1 MPPTTLTRRSIF
13 AQAWPI
19 MLGQITVPLVGL
31 VDTAVIGRTGDAVA
45 LAAVALGSFVVTF
58 LLWTFGFLRMGM
70 TGLTAQAE
78 GAGEQQEVRALLVR
92 GIAMGLGLGLV
103 LFALQVVLIP
113 LAFRLFAGSG
123 QLDAVAEGF
132 VAARLFGA
140 PAALAG
146 FAINGWLLGLGRTR
160 AALLLQIVMNA
171 CNIALDLIFVWHFGW
186 GARGVG
192 FGTSSAE
199 WIALATGLAIAGF
212 VLGPEGRNA
221 IRAEI
226 GRAFDPAALK
236 RLFGVNADIMVRT
249 VALLA
254 LFGWFANAGARLGP
268 VQLGANH
275 VLSQFV
281 GLAAYVLD
289 GFAFTAESRVGQAI
303 GAKSRTDFLRAI
315 RLTGEFSFASGLVF
329 VAAIALGGPWLVA
342 LMTSNPEVQARA
354 LALAPFAALQPLI
367 GAPAW
372 LLDGIFIGATRG
384 KALRNAAILS
394 TALYIATDLAF
405 RPWGALGVWIALTL
419 SYVYRAGA
427 LALYWPG
434 LLREVGSP
442 PPLAE
447 PTPGT

>member
-1 MPPTTLTRRSIF
+1 MTASAITRRSIV

-19 MLGQITVPLVGL
+19 MIGQITVPLVGL
-31 VDTAVIGRTGDAVA
+31 VDTAIIGRTGDAVA

-58 LLWTFGFLRMGM
+58 LFWTFGFLRMGM

-78 GAGEQQEVRALLVR
+78 GARDGQEVRALLIR
-92 GIAMGLGLGLV
+92 GIALGVGLGAALL
-103 LFALQVVLIP
+103 ALQAVLIP
-113 LAFRLFAGSG
+113 LAFRIFAGSG
-123 QLDAVAEGF
+123 ELDAVAEGF

-160 AALLLQIVMNA
+160 AALLLQVVMNTA
-171 CNIALDLIFVWHFGW
+171 NIALDLIFVWHFGW

-192 FGTSSAE
+192 LGTSSAE
-199 WIALATGLAIAGF
+199 WIALATGLGIAAF
-212 VLGPEGRNA
+212 VLGREGRVA
-221 IRAEI
+221 IRGELA
-226 GRAFDPAALK
+226 RAFDPAALK

-249 VALLA
+249 VALLI

-303 GAKSRTDFLRAI
+303 GAKSRNDFLRAI

-329 VAAIALGGPWLVA
+329 VAAIAFGGRFLVE
-342 LMTSNPEVQARA
+342 LMTSNPHVQERA

-372 LLDGIFIGATRG
+372 LLDGVFIGATRG

-394 TALYIATDLAF
+394 TALYIATDLAM
-405 RPWGALGVWIALTL
+405 RPWGALGVWIALTM
-419 SYVYRAGA
+419 SYIYRAGA
-427 LALYWPG
+427 LALWWPG
-434 LLREVGSP
+434 LLKQVGTP

-447 PTPGT
+447 PSPGT

>member
-1 MPPTTLTRRSIF
+1 MTATSLTRRSIF

-19 MLGQITVPLVGL
+19 MLGQTTVPLVGL

-58 LLWTFGFLRMGM
+58 LFWTFGFLRMGM

-78 GAGEQQEVRALLVR
+78 GARDGGEVRALLIR
-92 GIAMGLGLGLV
+92 GVATG
-103 LFALQVVLIP
+103 FALGGALLALQAVAVP
-113 LAFRLFAGSG
+113 FAFRLFAGSG

-146 FAINGWLLGLGRTR
+146 FAINGWLLGLGKTR
-160 AALLLQIVMNA
+160 HALLLQIVMNLA
-171 CNIALDLIFVWHFGW
+171 NIGLDLMFVWHFHM

-192 FGTSSAE
+192 FGTASAE
-199 WIALATGLAIAGF
+199 WIALATGLAIVAS
-212 VLGPEGRNA
+212 VLGGDGRAA
-221 IRAEI
+221 IRR
-226 GRAFDPAALK
+226 GLGGAFDPRALK

-315 RLTGEFSFASGLVF
+315 RLTGEFSVASGLAF
-329 VAAIALGGPWLVA
+329 VAVIALGGPWLVD
-342 LMTSNPEVQARA
+342 LMTINPEVKARA
-354 LALAPFAALQPLI
+354 LAFAPFAALQPLI

-384 KALRNAAILS
+384 RALRNAAILS
-394 TALYIATDLAF
+394 TILYVATDLAL
-405 RPWGALGVWIALTL
+405 RPWAALGVWIALTL
-419 SYVYRAGA
+419 SYIYRAGA

-434 LLREVGSP
+434 LLKHVGPP

>member
-1 MPPTTLTRRSIF
+1 MTATLTRRSIL

-58 LLWTFGFLRMGM
+58 LFWTFGFLRMGM
-70 TGLTAQAE
+70 TGLTAQAW
-78 GAGEQQEVRALLVR
+78 GAGDHGEVRALLIR
-92 GIAMGLGLGLV
+92 GVATGFALGAVLLALQGLV
-103 LFALQVVLIP
+103 VP

-132 VAARLFGA
+132 VAVRLYGA

-160 AALLLQIVMNA
+160 HALVLQIVMNVA
-171 CNIALDLIFVWHFGW
+171 NIGLDLLFVWHFHM

-199 WIALATGLAIAGF
+199 WIALATGLAIVGNA
-212 VLGPEGRNA
+212 LGAEGRAA
-221 IRAEI
+221 IRREV

-303 GAKSRTDFLRAI
+303 GARSRTDFLRAI
-315 RLTGEFSFASGLVF
+315 RLTGEFSAASGLAF
-329 VAAIALGGPWLVA
+329 AAAIALGGSWLVD
-342 LMTSNPEVQARA
+342 LMTTNPEVKARA
-354 LALAPFAALQPLI
+354 LAYAPFAALQPLI

-384 KALRNAAILS
+384 QALRNAAILS
-394 TALYIATDLAF
+394 TILYVATDLVL
-405 RPWGALGVWIALTL
+405 RPWAAAGVWIALTL

-434 LLREVGSP
+434 LLKDVGAP

>member
-1 MPPTTLTRRSIF
+1 MTAPALSRRSIF

-19 MLGQITVPLVGL
+19 MLGQISVPLVGL

-58 LLWTFGFLRMGM
+58 LFWTFGFLRMGM
-70 TGLTAQAE
+70 TGLTAQAQ
-78 GAGEQQEVRALLVR
+78 GAKDATEVRALLVR
-92 GIAMGLGLGLV
+92 GVGLGFGLGLIL
-103 LFALQVVLIP
+103 LALQAVLIP

-132 VAARLFGA
+132 CAARLWGA

-171 CNIALDLIFVWHFGW
+171 CNIGLDLLFVWHFGW

-192 FGTSSAE
+192 FGTTSAE

-212 VLGPEGRNA
+212 VLGPVGRAA
-221 IRAEI
+221 IRGEI
-226 GRAFDPAALK
+226 GRAFDPQALK
-236 RLFGVNADIMVRT
+236 RLFGVNADIMIRT

-268 VQLGANH
+268 VQLAANH

-281 GLAAYVLD
+281 AVAAYVLD

-303 GAKSRTDFLRAI
+303 GAKSRADFLRAI
-315 RLTGEFSFASGLVF
+315 RLTGEFLVG
-329 VAAIALGGPWLVA
+329 V
-342 LMTSNPEVQARA
+342 MTSNPQVQAHA

-394 TALYIATDLAF
+394 TILYIATDLML
-405 RPWGALGVWIALTL
+405 RPWGALGVWTALTA

-427 LALYWPG
+427 LGLYWPG
-434 LLREVGSP
+434 LLKEVGTP

-447 PTPGT
+447 PSAGT

>member
-1 MPPTTLTRRSIF
+1 
-13 AQAWPI
+13 

-58 LLWTFGFLRMGM
+58 LFWTFGFLRMGM
-70 TGLTAQAE
+70 TGLTAQAV
-78 GAGEQQEVRALLVR
+78 GADDQAEVRALLVR
-92 GIAMGLGLGLV
+92 GVATG
-103 LFALQVVLIP
+103 FALGVVLLALQALVVP

-123 QLDAVAEGF
+123 QLDAVAESF

-146 FAINGWLLGLGRTR
+146 SAINGWLLGLGKTR
-160 AALLLQIVMNA
+160 HALVLQVVMNVA
-171 CNIALDLIFVWHFGW
+171 NIGLDLLFVWHFHL

-192 FGTSSAE
+192 FGTTSAE
-199 WIALATGLAIAGF
+199 WIALATGLAIVGN
-212 VLGPEGRNA
+212 VLGAEGRAA
-221 IRAEI
+221 IRI
-226 GRAFDPAALK
+226 GLRGAFDRQALK
-236 RLFGVNADIMVRT
+236 RLFGVNADIMIRT

-289 GFAFTAESRVGQAI
+289 GFAFTAEARVGQAI
-303 GAKSRTDFLRAI
+303 GAKSRADFLRAI
-315 RLTGEFSFASGLVF
+315 RLTGEFSVASGLVF
-329 VAAIALGGPWLVA
+329 VAAIALGGPWLVD
-342 LMTSNPEVQARA
+342 LMTTNPEVKAHA

-384 KALRNAAILS
+384 RALRNAAILS
-394 TALYIATDLAF
+394 TMLYIATDLAL
-405 RPWGALGVWIALTL
+405 RPWAALGVWIALTL

-434 LLREVGSP
+434 LLKDLGPP

-447 PTPGT
+447 PSPGT

>member
-1 MPPTTLTRRSIF
+1 MTAPLTRRSIL

-78 GAGEQQEVRALLVR
+78 GAGDADEVRALLIR
-92 GIAMGLGLGLV
+92 GVATGFGLGMV
-103 LFALQVVLIP
+103 LLALQVIIVP
-113 LAFRLFAGSG
+113 LAFRLFAGSA

-160 AALLLQIVMNA
+160 HALVLQVVMNIANIGLDLLL
-171 CNIALDLIFVWHFGW
+171 VWHFHL

-192 FGTSSAE
+192 FGTASAE
-199 WIALATGLAIAGF
+199 WIALATGLAIVGI
-212 VLGPEGRNA
+212 VLGPSGRAA
-221 IRAEI
+221 IRS
-226 GRAFDPAALK
+226 GMRGAFEAQALK

-289 GFAFTAESRVGQAI
+289 GFAFTAEARVGQAI
-303 GAKSRTDFLRAI
+303 GAKSRDDFFRAI
-315 RLTGEFSFASGLVF
+315 RLTGEFSVASGLVF
-329 VAAIALGGPWLVA
+329 VAVIALGAPWLVG
-342 LMTSNPEVQARA
+342 LMTTNPDVKAHA

-384 KALRNAAILS
+384 RALRNAAILS
-394 TALYIATDLAF
+394 TILYIATDLLL
-405 RPWGALGVWIALTL
+405 RPWAALGIWIALTL

-434 LLREVGSP
+434 LLKDVGPP

>member
-1 MPPTTLTRRSIF
+1 MTASAITRRSIA

-19 MLGQITVPLVGL
+19 MIGQITVPLVGL
-31 VDTAVIGRTGDAVA
+31 VDTAIIGRTGDAVA

-58 LLWTFGFLRMGM
+58 LFWTFGFLRMGM
-70 TGLTAQAE
+70 AGLTAQAE
-78 GAGEQQEVRALLVR
+78 GARDAVEVRALLIR
-92 GIAMGLGLGLV
+92 GIALGVGLGAV
-103 LFALQVVLIP
+103 LFALQIVLIP
-113 LAFRLFAGSG
+113 LAFRIFAGSG
-123 QLDAVAEGF
+123 QLDNVAEGF

-160 AALLLQIVMNA
+160 VALLLQVVMNA
-171 CNIALDLIFVWHFGW
+171 ANIALDLIFVWHFGW

-199 WIALATGLAIAGF
+199 WIALATGLAIAAF
-212 VLGPEGRNA
+212 VLGRDGRAA
-221 IRAEI
+221 IRSELA
-226 GRAFDPAALK
+226 RAFDPVALR

-249 VALLA
+249 VALLI

-303 GAKSRTDFLRAI
+303 GAKSRSDFLRAI

-329 VAAIALGGPWLVA
+329 VAAIALGGRWLVE
-342 LMTSNPEVQARA
+342 LMTSNPQVQERA

-394 TALYIATDLAF
+394 TALYIVTDLAM

-427 LALYWPG
+427 LALWWPG
-434 LLREVGSP
+434 LLKEVGTP

-447 PTPGT
+447 PSPGT

>member
-1 MPPTTLTRRSIF
+1 MTAPALTRRSIF

-19 MLGQITVPLVGL
+19 MLGQISVPLVGL

-58 LLWTFGFLRMGM
+58 LFWTFGFLRMGM

-78 GAGEQQEVRALLVR
+78 GAKDAVEVRALLIR
-92 GIAMGLGLGLV
+92 GIAAGCGLGLA
-103 LFALQVVLIP
+103 LFALQSVLIP

-123 QLDAVAEGF
+123 ELDAVAEGF

-160 AALLLQIVMNA
+160 AALLLQIVMNGA
-171 CNIALDLIFVWHFGW
+171 NIALDLIFVWHFGW

-192 FGTSSAE
+192 FGTASAE
-199 WIALATGLAIAGF
+199 WIALATGLGIAGF
-212 VLGPEGRNA
+212 VLGREGRGT
-221 IRAEI
+221 ILAEAR
-226 GRAFDPAALK
+226 RAFDPAALK

-281 GLAAYVLD
+281 AVAAYVLD

-303 GAKSRTDFLRAI
+303 GAKSRGDFLRAI
-315 RLTGEFSFASGLVF
+315 RLTGEFSVASGLIF
-329 VAAIALGGPWLVA
+329 AAAIALGGPWLVA

-394 TALYIATDLAF
+394 TALYIATDFAC
-405 RPWGALGVWIALTL
+405 RPWAATGVWIALSL

-427 LALYWPG
+427 LAIYWPG
-434 LLREVGSP
+434 LLREVGPP

>member
-1 MPPTTLTRRSIF
+1 
-13 AQAWPI
+13 

-70 TGLTAQAE
+70 TGLTAQAH
-78 GAGEQQEVRALLVR
+78 GAADAVEVRALLIR
-92 GIAMGLGLGLV
+92 GVAMGFGLGAIL
-103 LFALQVVLIP
+103 LALQAVVVP

-146 FAINGWLLGLGRTR
+146 FAINGWLLGLGKTR
-160 AALLLQIVMNA
+160 HALVLQIVVNLA
-171 CNIALDLIFVWHFGW
+171 NIALDLLFVWHFHM

-192 FGTSSAE
+192 FGTSAAE
-199 WIALATGLAIAGF
+199 WIGLATGLAIVGS
-212 VLGPEGRNA
+212 VLGREGRAA
-221 IRAEI
+221 IRGEAA
-226 GRAFDPAALK
+226 RAFDPVALR

-289 GFAFTAESRVGQAI
+289 GFAFTAEARVGQAI
-303 GAKSRTDFLRAI
+303 GAKSRGDFLRAI
-315 RLTGEFSFASGLVF
+315 RLTGEFSVASGLIF
-329 VAAIALGGPWLVA
+329 AAAIALGAPLLVGV
-342 LMTSNPEVQARA
+342 MTTNPEVTA
-354 LALAPFAALQPLI
+354 LALTYAPFAALQPLI

-384 KALRNAAILS
+384 RALRNAAILS
-394 TALYIATDLAF
+394 TALYIATDLAL
-405 RPWGALGVWIALTL
+405 RPWAAAGVWIALTV

-427 LALYWPG
+427 LAFYWPG
-434 LLREVGSP
+434 LLKDVGAP

-447 PTPGT
+447 PSPGT